1 MELGLAL
8 VHDVRLEV
16 EHHLLDGPGE
26 RERLLALV
34 GQVDDATVVAP
45 DVHAC
50 VAREPDRHRVVYP
63 SLAHLPDAT
72 QVADPF
78 HVVKLA
84 NSKLDECRRRVQ
96 NETLGHRGRKNDPL
110 YRSRRLLTK
119 GHERLDERGEAK
131 LLGLLEA
138 GDPGARC
145 ASRGTP
151 KRPSEA
157 STPSMTP
164 TRPTPSSTS
173 SPTTS
178 STFDHP
184 PEVRSLGRTL
194 RRWRHQIVAW
204 HRSRV
209 SNGPIEAANN
219 LIKRIK
225 RVGFG
230 FRCFA
235 HYRLRVLLYAGRPNW
250 NLINIIDAAQIR

>member
-1 MELGLAL
+1 
-8 VHDVRLEV
+8 
-16 EHHLLDGPGE
+16 
-26 RERLLALV
+26 
-34 GQVDDATVVAP
+34 
-45 DVHAC
+45 
-50 VAREPDRHRVVYP
+50 VVYP